1 MEEVWNKILNK
12 LDKLDKIEL
21 DISAIKNDVKLL
33 GQDVKLLNKKVDG
46 ITIALATA
54 MEDITELKDKVEKQ
68 NVEIC
73 IIKGGAANG

>member
-1 MEEVWNKILNK
+1 VEEVWNKILNK

-21 DISAIKNDVKLL
+21 DISVIKN
-33 GQDVKLLNKKVDG
+33 DVKLLNKKVDG

-73 IIKGGAANG
+73 VIKGGAANG

>member
-73 IIKGGAANG
+73 VIKGGAANG

>member
-1 MEEVWNKILNK
+1 VEEVWNKILNK